1 MTLRGLSQHICCVS
15 KPSSSAGRASIAP
28 LERAGEELAKA
39 SPPPR
44 DAPQEVLDRY
54 RRAVARVVRETGELV
69 QGTPGAP
76 PIGWARYASARRAF
90 SSDAELARAL
100 DVHRSQISRWKRGEP
115 PEPLNEERLRDLDVV
130 VSLLSGFLDESAIP
144 DWLHGFNAH
153 LGNRRP
159 IDVLRTGRL
168 SEVVAAIEAERS
180 GAYA

>member
-1 MTLRGLSQHICCVS
+1 MKGP
-15 KPSSSAGRASIAP
+15 KDPSPAEHAGIAS
-28 LERAGEELAKA
+28 LERALEQLEKATPPRRDA
-39 SPPPR
+39 SP
-44 DAPQEVLDRY
+44 EIIDRY
-54 RRAVARVVRETGELV
+54 RRAVARVVRETGEIA
-69 QGTPGAP
+69 QETPGAP

-115 PEPLNEERLRDLDVV
+115 PEPGNEDRLRDLDVV

-144 DWLHGFNAH
+144 DWLHAFNAH
-153 LGNRRP
+153 LAGRRP
-159 IDVLRTGRL
+159 IDVLRIGRL